1 MFVGVSRPD
10 ALRPEILP
18 HRYLV
23 RCPRC
28 PPRLP
33 VSGWTNIKA
42 PATDIRVRA
51 LAGRSMSRSARNTM
65 QAVPPQEPRRA
76 AAGSVQNDPAVGGDI
91 RNAALLER
99 PSEGADG
106 RHVAATVA
114 RPMRQ
119 SDSDT
124 RGTVV
129 VVVVIVVAA
138 AAAATTAARDN
149 TPSFDTVNLAIFDEN
164 DEVCRNESV
173 V

>member
-1 MFVGVSRPD
+1 
-10 ALRPEILP
+10 
-18 HRYLV
+18 
-23 RCPRC
+23 
-28 PPRLP
+28 
-33 VSGWTNIKA
+33 
-42 PATDIRVRA
+42 
-51 LAGRSMSRSARNTM
+51 MSRSARNTM